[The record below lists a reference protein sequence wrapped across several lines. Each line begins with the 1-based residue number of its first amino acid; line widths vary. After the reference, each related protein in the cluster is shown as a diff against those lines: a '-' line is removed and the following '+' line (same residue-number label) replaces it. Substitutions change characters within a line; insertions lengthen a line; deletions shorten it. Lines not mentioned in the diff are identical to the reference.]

1 MSPLKHSIREKGDI
15 RARILATAWQMVKEE
30 GWPSL
35 SIRKIAEAVDY
46 SVPVIYDH
54 FENKEAIVF
63 EFARQGFQLLSKNIQ
78 KALEKTDDPAEQIRA
93 IADAY
98 WKFAS
103 KHKEYYQLMFSMG
116 MAGCEIE
123 KCFPE
128 RADFRVMVMKP
139 IESLIKQGD
148 TPENNPFLKYFSFW
162 STLHGLISMRT
173 LNGNV
178 SEEVNKLVMDDAVN
192 GFIKNLG

>member
-15 RARILATAWQMVKEE
+15 RARILATAWQMVKDE

-35 SIRKIAEAVDY
+35 SIRRIAEAVDY

-54 FENKEAIVF
+54 FENKEAIMF
-63 EFARQGFQLLSKNIQ
+63 EFASQGFQLLSKNIA
-78 KALEKTDDPAEQIRA
+78 KSIEKNLDPAEQIRA

-98 WKFAS
+98 WKFAL
-103 KHKEYYQLMFSMG
+103 KHKEYYQLMYGMG

-128 RADFRVMVMKP
+128 RGDFRNMVMEP
-139 IESLIKQGD
+139 IKALMAKGKNPD
-148 TPENNPFLKYFSFW
+148 DNPFMKYFTLW
-162 STLHGLISMRT
+162 SILHGLVSIRC
-173 LNGNV
+173 LDGNV
-178 SEEVNKLVMDDAVN
+178 SEDVNKMVMDDAVN
-192 GFIKNLG
+192 GFIKNLA

>member
-1 MSPLKHSIREKGDI
+1 MSPVKHSIREKGDI

-35 SIRKIAEAVDY
+35 SIRRIAEAVDY

-54 FENKEAIVF
+54 FENKEAIVL

-78 KALEKTDDPAEQIRA
+78 KAMEKSTEPAEQIRA

-116 MAGCEIE
+116 MPGCELE

-139 IESLIKQGD
+139 ITALIEKGEHPND
-148 TPENNPFLKYFSFW
+148 NPFLKYFTFW
-162 STLHGLISMRT
+162 STLHGLISIRS
-173 LNGNV
+173 LNGVV
-178 SEEVNKLVMDDAVN
+178 SEEVNKMVMDDAVN

>member
-1 MSPLKHSIREKGDI
+1 MSPIKHSIREKDDI
-15 RARILATAWQMVKEE
+15 RARILDTAWQMVKDE
-30 GWPSL
+30 GWQSL
-35 SIRKIAEAVDY
+35 SIRKIAAAVDY
-46 SVPVIYDH
+46 SIPVIYDH

-63 EFARQGFQLLSKNIQ
+63 EFAKQGFRLLTKNIQ
-78 KALEKTDDPAEQIRA
+78 KAVETTADPAGQLKA

-103 KHKEYYQLMFSMG
+103 KHMEYYQLMYGMG

-128 RADFRVMVMKP
+128 RADFRVMVMEP
-139 IESLIKQGD
+139 IKALIAKGSNPD
-148 TPENNPFLKYFSFW
+148 DNPFLKYFTFW
-162 STLHGLISMRT
+162 SILHGLISIRNLDT
-173 LNGNV
+173 NV
-178 SEEVNKLVMDDAVN
+178 SENVNKLVMDDAIA